1 MTDGSRVRGRGGRLV
16 QGEEKHAGSRF
27 PRGSAT
33 LSLAARFHE
42 AGVYPRRANKPR
54 FPLETFESRR
64 RKREERPRAGRGNQ
78 ACPKLWKEWRGAALD
93 PLAVSLELLV
103 DYVVSRKLL
112 VFFSLGRDIK
122 RKKERE
128 KEEGPERTASI
139 RRERDAESRRTTRAY
154 IHTHVQ
160 RETKEMKG

>member
-1 MTDGSRVRGRGGRLV
+1 MSKAVERVARRGV
-16 QGEEKHAGSRF
+16 
-27 PRGSAT
+27 GSA
-33 LSLAARFHE
+33 
-42 AGVYPRRANKPR
+42 
-54 FPLETFESRR
+54 
-64 RKREERPRAGRGNQ
+64 
-78 ACPKLWKEWRGAALD
+78 
-93 PLAVSLELLV
+93 SLELLV

-128 KEEGPERTASI
+128 KEGPERTASI